1 MRSEMIRIS
10 RTVAF
15 RLAGLLLFAALLT
28 AQTPTGPILRLSATT
43 ENVAGAPD
51 SVRIDLL
58 RWSTDAE
65 RDQLLAAW
73 TQPGAAAAGGRG
85 AAGGGRGAGAR
96 GAGARGG
103 DAAAPDQ
110 NDDAAAG
117 ARGAGARGGARG
129 AGGRGGRAPTLGY
142 LWSSESTG
150 YALRYAV
157 RLAQP
162 DGERITLITSRR
174 LGAWNNLWKPVGTA
188 AATDYEF
195 SVIELHLNA
204 KGEGEGKASLTGKVA
219 VDSAAKAI
227 ALENYSA
234 LPVVLKGVKRRTI

>member
-73 TQPGAAAAGGRG
+73 AQPGAAAAGGRG
-85 AAGGGRGAGAR
+85 AR

-103 DAAAPDQ
+103 SAAF
-110 NDDAAAG
+110 
-117 ARGAGARGGARG
+117 GGP
-129 AGGRGGRAPTLGY
+129 GGR
-142 LWSSESTG
+142 
-150 YALRYAV
+150 
-157 RLAQP
+157 
-162 DGERITLITSRR
+162 
-174 LGAWNNLWKPVGTA
+174 
-188 AATDYEF
+188 
-195 SVIELHLNA
+195 
-204 KGEGEGKASLTGKVA
+204 
-219 VDSAAKAI
+219 
-227 ALENYSA
+227 
-234 LPVVLKGVKRRTI
+234 

>member
-1 MRSEMIRIS
+1 MKEGFMRSEMIRIS
-10 RTVAF
+10 RTLAF
-15 RLAGLLLFAALLT
+15 RLAWLLLFAAVLT
-28 AQTPTGPILRLSATT
+28 AQTPTGLILRLSATT

-73 TQPGAAAAGGRG
+73 AQPGAAAAGGRG
-85 AAGGGRGAGAR
+85 ARGAGAR
-96 GAGARGG
+96 GA

-117 ARGAGARGGARG
+117 ARGAAAGRGGARG
-129 AGGRGGRAPTLGY
+129 AGGRGGRGDAADAPRQTPESSLAAALDRAPTLGY

-162 DGERITLITSRR
+162 EGVRVILLTSRR
-174 LGAWNNLWKPVGTA
+174 LGAWNNLWKPAG
-188 AATDYEF
+188 
-195 SVIELHLNA
+195 
-204 KGEGEGKASLTGKVA
+204 
-219 VDSAAKAI
+219 
-227 ALENYSA
+227 
-234 LPVVLKGVKRRTI
+234 